1 MFNLIETQQALKG
14 LPLPDV
20 MKYANGNNPTVPSY
34 LALSELQRRKQIED
48 TSAAFYGQ
56 PPTVKEQIESGLTA
70 LPQGQV
76 NPTQAPQGVNPTAMP
91 PQLAPSP
98 NMPPPM
104 ANPTAAPAGVQ
115 PNAAPPRMMA
125 EGGLS
130 NLPLPHMFRQT
141 SYADGGIVYF
151 DEGTGDKT
159 VEEAKKEQLA
169 SDRGALIN
177 GLKKFGAASMDV
189 LTLPGR
195 GLLGA
200 VNSAVIRPARAI
212 TGADIPYIAGDHPE
226 ILDSMTPFYD
236 QIRKAEA
243 AKAMQDAKPA
253 QKADSGVYDREDAAA
268 GAVNKVKPNAVPAN
282 PNKQAS
288 NTSSA
293 LITQPTTAKPPAMA
307 EFKSKFDAGD
317 MSTVQSP
324 EDIYKQQQKIRA
336 LTGVSEDPLAQARER
351 TAKLEAKYAK
361 DSEDDARAGLMSI
374 LRGYAKAGSEHPERG
389 FGYAAA
395 SGSESSAKFDKE
407 MNELRNNQMKEITTI
422 KNLQDK
428 EDDARKRGDAK
439 GIEEAIS
446 AQKKA
451 KMDLYKLQNEEQAA
465 GAAWQNSQTNLAELP
480 IRQQQANAA
489 MMTAQRGHAPNA
501 IQSLE
506 ALYKTNPDLAK
517 MYLGQGKVGTMT
529 LEEAYKAVAT
539 DPKNIGLTDAQKQ
552 QKATELH
559 RWAAGQNAPKT
570 MTMADVKTTAKN
582 SGKSEQE
589 VMDMAKKNGY
599 TIQ

>member
-48 TSAAFYGQ
+48 TAGAFYGQ
-56 PPTVKEQIESGLTA
+56 QPTVKEQIESGLTA

-76 NPTQAPQGVNPTAMP
+76 NPTQAPQGVNPAAMP

-98 NMPPPM
+98 TAPPPM
-104 ANPTAAPAGVQ
+104 VNPTAAPAGMQ
-115 PNAAPPRMMA
+115 PNAAPPVPKMA

-130 NLPLPHMFRQT
+130 QLPLPHMFRQT
-141 SYADGGIVYF
+141 SYADGGIVHF
-151 DEGTGDKT
+151 DGGGMGIDQSTTGDKAPGYGLT
-159 VEEAKKEQLA
+159 VGNIWDVMKALGGENEWQRAERFKRNKIQYEPPEGFDKE
-169 SDRGALIN
+169 
-177 GLKKFGAASMDV
+177 GLPIK
-189 LTLPGR
+189 
-195 GLLGA
+195 
-200 VNSAVIRPARAI
+200 
-212 TGADIPYIAGDHPE
+212 
-226 ILDSMTPFYD
+226 
-236 QIRKAEA
+236 
-243 AKAMQDAKPA
+243 AKPPA
-253 QKADSGVYDREDAAA
+253 YADSDAAEQA
-268 GAVNKVKPNAVPAN
+268 DRMTGNKVLPTAVPAN

-293 LITQPTTAKPPAMA
+293 MVNQNPAKPPAMA
-307 EFKSKFDAGD
+307 EFKSQLDTSQMGK
-317 MSTVQSP
+317 VQTP
-324 EDIYKQQQKIRA
+324 EQVYADRQK
-336 LTGVSEDPLAQARER
+336 LNELMGVSNDPLKEARER

-361 DSEDDARAGLMSI
+361 DSEDDSRRGLMSI
-374 LRGYAKAGSEHPERG
+374 LSGYAKAGSEHPERG

-395 SGSESSAKFDKE
+395 GGSESGAKFDKE
-407 MNELRNNQMKEITTI
+407 MTELRNNQMKEITNI

-428 EDDARKRGDAK
+428 EDDARKRGDVKGVEDAIAK
-439 GIEEAIS
+439 QKDAQFKLYELKNQEQTS
-446 AQKKA
+446 AA
-451 KMDLYKLQNEEQAA
+451 T
-465 GAAWQNSQTNLAELP
+465 WQNAQTNAAKLP
-480 IRQQQANAA
+480 IEQQQANAQ
-489 MMTAQRGHAPNA
+489 MLIAQRGHAPNA

-506 ALYKTNPDLAK
+506 ALYERNPDLAK
-517 MYLGQGKVGTMT
+517 MYMGQGKVGTMT

-539 DPKNIGLTDAQKQ
+539 DPRNMGLTDAEKQK
-552 QKATELH
+552 KATELH

-570 MTMADVKTTAKN
+570 MSMADVKTTAKN

>member
-151 DEGTGDKT
+151 GDPEKNPDEEQQVKT
-159 VEEAKKEQLA
+159 SRFQQMLPENLKAGNQRQKEYLDRNQGYRDLLEANKRGPGLFGQATAEEIARNDAELKAADDRLRGRKPLGIDQNQMTAQDMQEG
-169 SDRGALIN
+169 SD
-177 GLKKFGAASMDV
+177 
-189 LTLPGR
+189 
-195 GLLGA
+195 
-200 VNSAVIRPARAI
+200 ARSKIQPMAI
-212 TGADIPYIAGDHPE
+212 
-226 ILDSMTPFYD
+226 
-236 QIRKAEA
+236 
-243 AKAMQDAKPA
+243 
-253 QKADSGVYDREDAAA
+253 
-268 GAVNKVKPNAVPAN
+268 PAN

-293 LITQPTTAKPPAMA
+293 QINKTPAPPVVPPKAA
-307 EFKSKFDAGD
+307 EFKSQFDTSKMGKVE
-317 MSTVQSP
+317 TP
-324 EDIYKQQQKIRA
+324 EQIYAQQQGIKA
-336 LTGVSEDPLAQARER
+336 LTGVSSDPMKDIKER
-351 TAKLEAKYAK
+351 YAKLEEKRAKQEEQDPYDNLMARLSAFSQAK
-361 DSEDDARAGLMSI
+361 PTS
-374 LRGYAKAGSEHPERG
+374 G
-389 FGYAAA
+389 FGVQM
-395 SGSESSAKFDKE
+395 GVSSDVGQKMQKEQDALRDKQATE
-407 MNELRNNQMKEITTI
+407 MNA
-422 KNLQDK
+422 LQSGIAK

-439 GIEEAIS
+439 GIEDAIAKQKDAQFKLYELANQEKTAS
-446 AQKKA
+446 AAYENAQTNKA
-451 KMDLYKLQNEEQAA
+451 KLPFEEMAARAHLNQSAASLMHARRPTSEEFAYQMYKTDPAYFNAKNPKENAAVQAALKNYFEGTLSLKLQKDFPNPEAYLSSLGLATKTGGGAGGFPVTVNGKTYSFPTQQAA
-465 GAAWQNSQTNLAELP
+465 DDF
-480 IRQQQANAA
+480 
-489 MMTAQRGHAPNA
+489 
-501 IQSLE
+501 
-506 ALYKTNPDLAK
+506 KAK
-517 MYLGQGKVGTMT
+517 AGT
-529 LEEAYKAVAT
+529 K
-539 DPKNIGLTDAQKQ
+539 
-552 QKATELH
+552 
-559 RWAAGQNAPKT
+559 
-570 MTMADVKTTAKN
+570 
-582 SGKSEQE
+582 
-589 VMDMAKKNGY
+589 
-599 TIQ
+599 

>member
-20 MKYANGNNPTVPSY
+20 LKYANGNNPTVPSY

-104 ANPTAAPAGVQ
+104 VNPTAAPAGMQ

-151 DEGTGDKT
+151 GDPAKNPNEEQLT
-159 VEEAKKEQLA
+159 QAEIDEAKKPYVGYRLPPRVAGQPPKEYKESNFFSNLA
-169 SDRGALIN
+169 NRVGEFLVPSTYAVDKPRMTMGENLGATDASL
-177 GLKKFGAASMDV
+177 GAAGV
-189 LTLPGR
+189 
-195 GLLGA
+195 
-200 VNSAVIRPARAI
+200 
-212 TGADIPYIAGDHPE
+212 
-226 ILDSMTPFYD
+226 
-236 QIRKAEA
+236 AEVA
-243 AKAMQDAKPA
+243 NK
-253 QKADSGVYDREDAAA
+253 E
-268 GAVNKVKPNAVPAN
+268 KVKPTAVPAN

-293 LITQPTTAKPPAMA
+293 LITPPATAKPPAMA

-361 DSEDDARAGLMSI
+361 DSEDDARDGLMSI
-374 LRGYAKAGSEHPERG
+374 LRGYAKAGSEKPERG

-395 SGSESSAKFDKE
+395 SGSESAAKFDKE
-407 MNELRNNQMKEITTI
+407 IKELRNNQMKEITTI

-465 GAAWQNSQTNLAELP
+465 GAAWQNAQTNLAELP

-489 MMTAQRGHAPNA
+489 MMNAQRGHAPNA

-539 DPKNIGLTDAQKQ
+539 DPRNIGLTDAQKQ

>member
-20 MKYANGNNPTVPSY
+20 LKYANGNNPTVPSY

-48 TSAAFYGQ
+48 TSSAFYGQ

-130 NLPLPHMFRQT
+130 GLPLPHMFRQT
-141 SYADGGIVYF
+141 SYADGGIVYYGDPEKNP
-151 DEGTGDKT
+151 DEEQQVKT
-159 VEEAKKEQLA
+159 SRFQQMLPENLKAGNQRQKEYLDRNQGYRDLLEANKRGPGLFGQATAEEIARNDAELKAADERLRGKKPLGIDQNQMTAQDMQEG
-169 SDRGALIN
+169 SD
-177 GLKKFGAASMDV
+177 
-189 LTLPGR
+189 
-195 GLLGA
+195 
-200 VNSAVIRPARAI
+200 ARSKVQPMAI
-212 TGADIPYIAGDHPE
+212 PT
-226 ILDSMTPFYD
+226 
-236 QIRKAEA
+236 
-243 AKAMQDAKPA
+243 
-253 QKADSGVYDREDAAA
+253 
-268 GAVNKVKPNAVPAN
+268 N

-293 LITQPTTAKPPAMA
+293 LMTQPTTAPAPAKPPVMA

-317 MSTVQSP
+317 MGTVQSP
-324 EDIYKQQQKIRA
+324 EDVYKQQQKIRA
-336 LTGVSEDPLAQARER
+336 LTGVSEDPLAKARER
-351 TAKLEAKYAK
+351 TSKLEAKYAQ

-374 LRGYAKAGSEHPERG
+374 LRGYAKAGSENPERG

-395 SGSESSAKFDKE
+395 SGSESAAKFDKE
-407 MNELRNNQMKEITTI
+407 MKELRNNQMKEITTI

-451 KMDLYKLQNEEQAA
+451 KMDLYKLQNEEKTSAA
-465 GAAWQNSQTNLAELP
+465 VYMNAQTNLAELP
-480 IRQQQANAA
+480 IKQQQANAQTNQSA
-489 MMTAQRGHAPNA
+489 ASLINARRPTSEEFAYQMYKEDPTYFNAKNPKENAAVQAALKNYFEGVLSPKLQKDFPN
-501 IQSLE
+501 
-506 ALYKTNPDLAK
+506 P
-517 MYLGQGKVGTMT
+517 
-529 LEEAYKAVAT
+529 EAYLSSLGLAT
-539 DPKNIGLTDAQKQ
+539 
-552 QKATELH
+552 
-559 RWAAGQNAPKT
+559 RAGGGNPTQT
-570 MTMADVKTTAKN
+570 VKTKQEYDKLP
-582 SGKSEQE
+582 SGTKYIGKDGQQY
-589 VMDMAKKNGY
+589 VKP
-599 TIQ
+599 

>member
-141 SYADGGIVYF
+141 SYADGGIVHF
-151 DEGTGDKT
+151 DGGGMGMDQSATGDKAPGYGLT
-159 VEEAKKEQLA
+159 VGSIWDVMKALGGENEWQRAERFKRNKIQYEPPEGFDKE
-169 SDRGALIN
+169 
-177 GLKKFGAASMDV
+177 GLPVK
-189 LTLPGR
+189 
-195 GLLGA
+195 
-200 VNSAVIRPARAI
+200 
-212 TGADIPYIAGDHPE
+212 
-226 ILDSMTPFYD
+226 
-236 QIRKAEA
+236 
-243 AKAMQDAKPA
+243 AKPPA
-253 QKADSGVYDREDAAA
+253 YADSDAAEQA
-268 GAVNKVKPNAVPAN
+268 DRMTGSKVKPTAIPAN

-288 NTSSA
+288 NTGSA
-293 LITQPTTAKPPAMA
+293 LVVPAAPAKTA
-307 EFKSKFDAGD
+307 EFKSQFDTSQMGKI
-317 MSTVQSP
+317 QSP
-324 EDIYKQQQKIRA
+324 EEVHAQQQKIRA
-336 LTGVSEDPLAQARER
+336 LTGVSDDPLKEARER
-351 TAKLEAKYAK
+351 TAKLEDKYAK
-361 DSEDDARAGLMSI
+361 DTEGDAKRGLMALLSGYGRAGT
-374 LRGYAKAGSEHPERG
+374 EHPEKG
-389 FGYAAA
+389 FGYAALGGA
-395 SGSESSAKFDKE
+395 DANAKFDKDTT
-407 MNELRNNQMKEITTI
+407 ELRNSQMKEITTI

-439 GIEEAIS
+439 GIEEAIAKQKE
-446 AQKKA
+446 AQFK
-451 KMDLYKLQNEEQAA
+451 LYELQNQERTSAA
-465 GAAWQNSQTNLAELP
+465 SYMNAQTNASELP
-480 IRQQQANAA
+480 IRQQQADAA
-489 MMTAQRGHAPNA
+489 TMTARRGHAPNA

-506 ALYKTNPDLAK
+506 ALYSTNPELAK
-517 MYLGQGKVGTMT
+517 MYLGQGKVGVMT

-539 DPKNIGLTDAQKQ
+539 DPRNMGLTDAEKQK
-552 QKATELH
+552 KATELH

-570 MTMADVKTTAKN
+570 MSMADVKTTAKN